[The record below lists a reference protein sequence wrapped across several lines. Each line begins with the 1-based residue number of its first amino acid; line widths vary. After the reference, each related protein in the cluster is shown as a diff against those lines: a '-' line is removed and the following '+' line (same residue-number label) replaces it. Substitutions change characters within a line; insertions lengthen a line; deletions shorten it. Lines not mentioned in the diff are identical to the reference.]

1 MAHDNERRQA
11 AQGGANPRTEK
22 ARTGGEP
29 AGKARAG
36 KPSSQGL
43 AGAQGSGGGAERGIE
58 QPPPKRRVVTD
69 QESSIRDN
77 SGVRP
82 EGDGADVSD

>member
-1 MAHDNERRQA
+1 MAHDNERRRA
-11 AQGGANPRTEK
+11 AQGGVKSRTEDPH
-22 ARTGGEP
+22 TGGGA

-58 QPPPKRRVVTD
+58 QPPPKRRVMTD

-77 SGVRP
+77 SGIRS